1 MNDAVSFF
9 RRGLF
14 GCSQAMI
21 VAYGGKLGINNDL
34 TIKTASVFGRGMG
47 VGGMCGAITGALILI
62 GAKYG
67 SASPGDIQAA
77 EKAVGTAGDFINEFI
92 SIHKK
97 VNCKELIN
105 CDVNTPEGLKF
116 ALDTGIIENLCPR
129 FVQDA
134 AVILEKY
141 L

>member
-1 MNDAVSFF
+1 MNDAVSCF
-9 RRGLF
+9 RQGYS
-14 GCSQAMI
+14 CSQAMV
-21 VAYGGKLGINNDL
+21 VAYGGKLGIENDL

-47 VGGMCGAITGALILI
+47 VGGMCGAVTGALMLI

-67 SASPGDIQAA
+67 STTPGDIQSA

-92 SIHKK
+92 SIHKT
-97 VNCKELIN
+97 VNCRELIN
-105 CDVNTPEGLKF
+105 CDVNTPEGLKY
-116 ALDTGIIENLCPR
+116 ALDSGIIENLCSK